1 MLEQV
6 RHTSAHSASVRL
18 HTLTPQRSA
27 SICVI
32 ASSVAPGC
40 SQPEAAQ
47 VGGQAGQHDAEG
59 SLPGGLGLQ
68 QRDRG

>member
-1 MLEQV
+1 MALAPLDLLAGV
-6 RHTSAHSASVRL
+6 KSGLAALL

-40 SQPEAAQ
+40 SAAISFRASTCLICLRWAH
-47 VGGQAGQHDAEG
+47 VDFLWA
-59 SLPGGLGLQ
+59 
-68 QRDRG
+68 